1 MNTLGF
7 IILTT
12 ALSFAV
18 IFISFYASHLNRQL
32 KRMNGHLSAYKQ
44 NLENHRRVHAILASE
59 RDAKENLAT
68 ELQTRNAELKQDISR
83 LQGEIEAV
91 HLRYKPKRGK
101 DGKFVRKAEVSV
113 SVSENKPFPT
123 ELLNVTATP
132 KVVDEHGNDLRKQ
145 PSPIASA
152 ILKASIDAGAFT
164 PNEQEQ
170 EKLEATQGGSVGL
183 PKHPRPISSLKRTE
197 AIQVNNEAE
206 RDAILELM
214 GKEGWK
220 WKTGVPATA
229 YMPSIPFPHLLSNN
243 YMGIEGISWGEIE
256 PHIALGDTILPASD
270 FLPNIEPVEQKETR
284 DWSVPQAFPKDYK
297 IPMGVECVT
306 LIDSSWGHLETPK
319 GTRVKTVQKSSC
331 PFVERLDGIHRKEF
345 ISKHHNG
352 HTDDCYDCYELAPI
366 NPTDHP
372 EHPQFKGEK

>member
-32 KRMNGHLSAYKQ
+32 KRLNGHLSAYKQ

-101 DGKFVRKAEVSV
+101 GGKFVSKATNATVETEVGKS
-113 SVSENKPFPT
+113 N
-123 ELLNVTATP
+123 L
-132 KVVDEHGNDLRKQ
+132 
-145 PSPIASA
+145 
-152 ILKASIDAGAFT
+152 
-164 PNEQEQ
+164 
-170 EKLEATQGGSVGL
+170 
-183 PKHPRPISSLKRTE
+183 RPISTLKPTE
-197 AIQVNNEAE
+197 AIRVNNEAE

-229 YMPSIPFPHLLSNN
+229 YMPSVTFPHLLSNN
-243 YMGIEGISWGEIE
+243 YIRIEGISWGEIE

-270 FLPNIEPVEQKETR
+270 FLPTIEPVEQKETR
-284 DWSVPQAFPKDYK
+284 DWSKPQAFPEEYEV
-297 IPMGVECVT
+297 P
-306 LIDSSWGHLETPK
+306 LA
-319 GTRVKTVQKSSC
+319 TRVIALENGSYPNEVCVSGDNGTVVYSYAKGGAKVIFDGRDSKMGSGWFMKS
-331 PFVERLDGIHRKEF
+331 H
-345 ISKHHNG
+345 
-352 HTDDCYDCYELAPI
+352 ELAPL
-366 NPTDHP
+366 NPTNHP